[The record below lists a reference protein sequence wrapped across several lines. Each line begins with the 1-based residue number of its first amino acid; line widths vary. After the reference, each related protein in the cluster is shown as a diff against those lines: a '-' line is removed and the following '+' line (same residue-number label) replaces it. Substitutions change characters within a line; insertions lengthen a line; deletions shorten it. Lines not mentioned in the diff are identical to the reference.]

1 MSQTAIFWPM
11 IAHVA
16 LVYAV
21 YLLVSNRRVGAVKA
35 GRADAGVFRERRA
48 EPDESVT
55 AVNNLANQ
63 FELPVLFHAVC
74 LCFFVT
80 QGVSGLVLALAWVF
94 VVSRYL
100 HAFVHVGG
108 NRLRH
113 RRPAFIAGFLVLAL
127 MWLLFAWRI
136 ATT

>member
-1 MSQTAIFWPM
+1 M

-21 YLLVSNRRVGAVKA
+21 YALVSSRRVGAVRA
-35 GRADAGVFRERRA
+35 GRVDAAVFRERRA
-48 EPDESVT
+48 EPDESVS

-63 FELPVLFHAVC
+63 FELPVLFHLVC

-80 QGVSGLVLALAWVF
+80 EGVSALVLALAWAF

-100 HAFVHVGG
+100 HTFVHVGG

-113 RRPAFIAGFLVLAL
+113 RRPIFIAGFVVVAL